1 MSKHARR
8 SMYDALGVSREDAN
22 DANAL
27 KRSANGSRMM
37 NDECDGRIGIGGLTT
52 ARDDQG
58 V

>member
-27 KRSANGSRMM
+27 KRC
-37 NDECDGRIGIGGLTT
+37 E
-52 ARDDQG
+52 
-58 V
+58 